1 MDTLQEIG
9 AAQRERVKLIDQR
22 AYFLGKVGRKD
33 LQDKFGIAP
42 AAATRDFNLYNRLAP
57 QNLVYQP
64 NIRTYVV
71 SNSFKPVFEYP
82 AKETLQ
88 SLAND
93 LAIDSIT
100 HEDALRIGRTLE
112 TDLLATFTRAI
123 HLNKTLECSYR
134 STDSGESIKQLVPH
148 VLFDTG
154 LHWYARGYDKTK
166 QRFAD
171 FSLSRFLNAKEL
183 DTPPLEYET
192 QAEDKEHQTI
202 ISLVI
207 TAHKNQKHPK
217 TIEYDYGMENGQLI
231 KEIRAPFAGYLL
243 RRWNVDCSPDGDLE
257 GYAYQLR
264 LENIHELNDV
274 DSLFLAPGFKRQ
286 K

>member
-1 MDTLQEIG
+1 METLQDIG

-22 AYFLGKVGRKD
+22 AYLLGKVGRRD
-33 LQDKFGIAP
+33 LQDNFGIAP
-42 AAATRDFNLYNRLAP
+42 AAATRDFNLYNSLAP

-71 SNSFKPVFEYP
+71 SNSFKPVFKYP

-100 HEDALRIGRTLE
+100 HEDELRLGRVPE
-112 TDLLATFTRAI
+112 TELLATFTRAI
-123 HLNKTLECSYR
+123 HLNKTIECTYR

-148 VLFDTG
+148 ALFDTG
-154 LHWYARGYDKTK
+154 LHWYVRGYDKTK

-183 DTPPLEYET
+183 GTPPLEQEI
-192 QAEDKEHQTI
+192 QAADEEYQTI
-202 ISLVI
+202 ISLI
-207 TAHKNQKHPK
+207 IIAHKNQKHPQ
-217 TIEYDYGMENGQLI
+217 TIEYDYGMKNGQLT

-243 RRWNVDCSPDGDLE
+243 RRWNVDCSPSGELE

-264 LENIHELNDV
+264 LKNIHDLNDV
-274 DSLFLAPGFKRQ
+274 DSLFLAPGFERKG
-286 K
+286 